1 MIFSQTNI
9 PSRLTENA
17 KESLARAFQIAVSLG
32 DSKITEKHIL
42 LGLFS
47 NTKSTAVRILKD
59 HGIDFKRVELMFGLT
74 DLKHIATPQIITT
87 IIDPKIQSILEGGIE
102 LAEAFDKSSC
112 GTEHLL
118 FSVLIQASEK
128 LKSDLNL
135 SGISKEDLVDHL
147 EDYLLEQ
154 KSQTGSDIETD
165 SINNIESGEETA
177 ANNIKQDSR
186 KTKKQKRPSA
196 LDYFG
201 SNLNIK
207 AENEALDPLYG
218 RKNELER
225 LMIILG
231 RRQKNNPVLVGEPGV
246 GKTAIIEGLAQRI
259 VTEDVPQNLSGK
271 QIISIDLADAIAGSR
286 YRGDFEERL
295 KAIIKEATSKKNIIL
310 FIDEIHMLSGAG
322 GAEGGLDA
330 GNILKPALARGELQ
344 IIGAT
349 TSEEYRKHIQ
359 KDRALARRLQPIQV
373 FEPSKEEAY
382 QMLLANKAGFQKHH
396 DVTIPDSII
405 KESVDLSV
413 RYIQERFLPDKAFDL
428 LDESAAKLKLHTK
441 TGKDDLSLA
450 KIKEELEQTS
460 IELKSALKEE
470 DYIKADSL
478 KTKRQNLEGEVAKL
492 KSSGK
497 IQKVPVLRVED
508 LVSTLS
514 AITNIPEQRIKPS
527 LSTDLNLSKLEKDLN
542 QEIIGQELATKQVIK
557 MLRRAQLGLNKTS
570 RPLASFIAMGP
581 SGVGKTELARKL
593 AIGIFSDES
602 SFIKLDMSE
611 FGQSH
616 TSARLI
622 GSPAG
627 FVGYDEE
634 SELLEKVKKKPYSLI
649 LFDEIEKAHPQVM
662 NLLLQILEDGKLSSA
677 KGQEVSFKN
686 TIIMLT
692 SNIGSK
698 KILGSQ
704 DLGFRSD
711 IKIEDEAE
719 ELATS
724 MHHELEKVM
733 APELINRFDAILPFK
748 SLTEEVIKK
757 ITKKELELLS
767 SKMAESRLKLKLK
780 YNPNV
785 INHIAKT
792 YNPKKGVRGL
802 HVEINK
808 QITDR
813 VAELSSIHTPK
824 SGESNERAI
833 TLTVKNGAIQIV

>member
-17 KESLARAFQIAVSLG
+17 KESLARAFQIAVGLG
-32 DSKITEKHIL
+32 DTKITEKHIL
-42 LGLFS
+42 LGLFT
-47 NTKSTAVRILKD
+47 NKKSTAVKILKD
-59 HGIDFKRVELMFGLT
+59 HGIDFKRVELMFGLSKLEQT
-74 DLKHIATPQIITT
+74 ATPQIITT

-102 LAEAFDKSSC
+102 LAEAFDKNSC

-128 LKSDLNL
+128 LKSDLSL

-147 EDYLLEQ
+147 EDYLLDQ
-154 KSQTGSDIETD
+154 KNNPDLNQANNNSDKNQGIGPT
-165 SINNIESGEETA
+165 NNIQDNTR
-177 ANNIKQDSR
+177 ANVSKV
-186 KTKKQKRPSA
+186 KKQKKPSA

-201 SNLNIK
+201 TNLNER
-207 AENEALDPLYG
+207 AENDALDPLYG
-218 RKNELER
+218 RLNELER
-225 LMIILG
+225 LMVILG
-231 RRQKNNPVLVGEPGV
+231 RRQKNNPVLIGEPGV
-246 GKTAIIEGLAQRI
+246 GKTAIIEGLAQKI
-259 VTEDVPQNLSGK
+259 VADKVPFNLAEK

-310 FIDEIHMLSGAG
+310 FIDEVHMLSGAG

-359 KDRALARRLQPIQV
+359 KDRALARRLQPINV
-373 FEPSKEEAY
+373 FEPTKEEAY

-396 DVTIPDSII
+396 DVIIPDNVIG
-405 KESVDLSV
+405 ESVDLSV

-428 LDESAAKLKLHTK
+428 LDEASAKLNLNTQ
-441 TGKDDLSLA
+441 TGKDDKNLA
-450 KIKEELEQTS
+450 KLKQQLEDLYLS
-460 IELKSALKEE
+460 LKSALKEE
-470 DYIKADSL
+470 DYIKADNI
-478 KTKRQNLEGEVAKL
+478 KTKRLELEKKITKL
-492 KSSGK
+492 KKSGK
-497 IQKVPVLRVED
+497 IQKRPTLQVKD
-508 LVSTLS
+508 LISTLS
-514 AITNIPEQRIKPS
+514 AITNIPEARIKPS
-527 LSTDLNLSKLEKDLN
+527 ISTDLNLSKLEKELN
-542 QEIIGQELATKQVIK
+542 QQIIGQELATEQIIK
-557 MLRRAQLGLNKTS
+557 MLRRSQLGLNKTT

-593 AIGIFSDES
+593 ATGIFGDES

-634 SELLEKVKKKPYSLI
+634 SDLLQKVKKKPYSLI

-662 NLLLQILEDGKLSSA
+662 NLLLQILEDGRLSSA

-698 KILGSQ
+698 KILGNQ
-704 DLGFRSD
+704 DLGFKSG
-711 IKIEDEAE
+711 IQPEDEAE
-719 ELATS
+719 ELAMS

-733 APELINRFDAILPFK
+733 APELINRFDAILPFR
-748 SLTEEVIKK
+748 SLNEDAIKK
-757 ITKKELELLS
+757 ITKKELDSL
-767 SKMAESRLKLKLK
+767 ANNIANSRLKLKLSYDNK
-780 YNPNV
+780 V
-785 INHIAKT
+785 IEHIARS

-802 HVEINK
+802 HVEINR
-808 QITDR
+808 QITDK
-813 VAELSSIHTPK
+813 VAQRNRKKHPGSDLELK
-824 SGESNERAI
+824 VM
-833 TLTVKNGAIQIV
+833 VKDNLIEIY